1 MIYLQ
6 IRSLELPS
14 SEKLTLFI
22 LASHLPN
29 VFPSTTTL
37 ANETGLSRRTI
48 QTCLNN
54 LRAKKIITW
63 ENTNGAN
70 RYKILIENDSVVQPL
85 HNHWE
90 TVAQPLGNDCTT
102 VVQPLHTKKQTN
114 KQTKKQ
120 IKKEETYSK
129 EFISFWDAYP
139 KVRKSKKSDASRLIE
154 RALKNGTTIEKI
166 LSDLERYLETVDNP
180 KFTKMHTS
188 WLNSMMDNGR
198 WDEEFYKGK
207 ISRSVSAVERL
218 KEHWEKYGNLSDK
231 PWATEQTKKH
241 NSELIEKAFSE
252 ASEVELIELVALAP
266 EGIKLPN
273 SESNLVKF
281 QTKPNM
287 RVVSCE

>member
-6 IRSLELPS
+6 IRNMELPS

-70 RYKILIENDSVVQPL
+70 RYEILIKNDSVVQPL

-102 VVQPLHTKKQTN
+102 VVQRLPTKKQTN

-120 IKKEETYSK
+120 IKKEENYSK

-139 KVRKSKKSDASRLIE
+139 KVRSSKKSDVSRLIE
-154 RALKNGTTIEKI
+154 SALKNGTSIEKI
-166 LSDLERYLETVDNP
+166 LSDLEQFLETVDKP
-180 KFTKMHTS
+180 KYTPRHTS
-188 WLNSMMDNGR
+188 WLNTMMDDGR

-207 ISRSVSAVERL
+207 ISRQVSAIEKL
-218 KEHWEKYGNLSDK
+218 KEYWEKRKLGRKEVYE
-231 PWATEQTKKH
+231 TE
-241 NSELIEKAFSE
+241 SALEIEKQRIETAWKE
-252 ASEVELIELVALAP
+252 ATDEQKQELRELAP
-266 EGIKLPN
+266 EGVTLPKFN
-273 SESNLVKF
+273 STLLHFKTTPV
-281 QTKPNM
+281 M
-287 RVVSCE
+287 RAVQ

>member
-6 IRSLELPS
+6 IRNMQLPS

-70 RYKILIENDSVVQPL
+70 RYEILIKNDSVVQPL

-102 VVQPLHTKKQTN
+102 VVQRLPTKKQTN
-114 KQTKKQ
+114 KQNKKQ
-120 IKKEETYSK
+120 IKKEENYSK

-139 KVRKSKKSDASRLIE
+139 KVRSSKKSDVSRLIE
-154 RALKNGTTIEKI
+154 SALKNGTSIEKI
-166 LSDLERYLETVDNP
+166 LSDLDQYLETVDDP
-180 KFTKMHTS
+180 KYTKMHTT
-188 WLNSMMDNGR
+188 WLNSMMDDGR

-207 ISRSVSAVERL
+207 VARRVSAVEKL
-218 KEHWEKYGNLSDK
+218 KEYWEKRKLGRK
-231 PWATEQTKKH
+231 EVFETETAL
-241 NSELIEKAFSE
+241 EIEKQRIETAWKE
-252 ASEVELIELVALAP
+252 ASDEQKQELKRLAP
-266 EGIKLPN
+266 EGVTLPKFN
-273 SESNLVKF
+273 STLLHFKTTPV
-281 QTKPNM
+281 M
-287 RVVSCE
+287 RAVQ

>member
-6 IRSLELPS
+6 IRRMELPS

-54 LRAKKIITW
+54 LREKKIITW

-85 HNHWE
+85 H
-90 TVAQPLGNDCTT
+90 
-102 VVQPLHTKKQTN
+102 TKKQIN

-166 LSDLERYLETVDNP
+166 LSDLERYLETVDDP

-266 EGIKLPN
+266 EGVKLPN